1 MKSLQSVVRQITITG
16 ACGAGKGSAGK
27 ITAQVL
33 GFSFVSLGDIFRNVA
48 LERGCRDITEL
59 HDRAKTDPSIDLAID
74 RHTQLYGEEKNRF
87 VYDARLGWHWM
98 PQSFK
103 VFLDCSDEE
112 RFRRISEREH
122 KMVEIVRRET
132 LSREEKMRK
141 QYLHLYHIDDF
152 MRRDET
158 RFDII
163 IDTTK
168 ITPDEVA
175 QEIVR
180 AFNRRIT

>member
-1 MKSLQSVVRQITITG
+1 MKLLQSVIKQISITG

-48 LERGCRDITEL
+48 IEKGCRDIAEL

-74 RHTQLYGEEKNRF
+74 RHTQLYGKEKNCF

-112 RFRRISEREH
+112 RFRRIAEREH
-122 KMVEIVRRET
+122 KMVEIVRAET
-132 LSREEKMRK
+132 LSREDKMRE
-141 QYLHLYHIDDF
+141 QYLRLYQIDDF
-152 MRRDET
+152 MRRDNA
-158 RFDII
+158 RFDLIV
-163 IDTTK
+163 DTT
-168 ITPDEVA
+168 ILTPEEVA
-175 QEIVR
+175 REIVR
-180 AFNRRIT
+180 VFSRRPT